1 MSERIRWGRYVAWL
15 GLALW
20 AAAPALVGPLGGK
33 TAEATSTDP
42 TLALPRRAE
51 VTRALVREREAFP
64 DTDTPVAV
72 VVYVRDSGITTED
85 RSTVEADRAVLAPL
99 SRDNRVDPAVPSA
112 DRKALLLSF
121 PIAAD
126 TRRAPLAVKRIKD
139 QMADTPTG
147 LHVAVTGSAGMLAD

>member
-1 MSERIRWGRYVAWL
+1 MNERIRWGRYVAWL

-20 AAAPALVGPLGGK
+20 VAATALLVPLAGK

-85 RSTVEADRAVLAPL
+85 RATVEAGRALLAPL
-99 SRDNRVDPAVPSA
+99 VPAHPGDPAVPRPA
-112 DRKALLLSF
+112 R
-121 PIAAD
+121 
-126 TRRAPLAVKRIKD
+126 
-139 QMADTPTG
+139 
-147 LHVAVTGSAGMLAD
+147 